1 VAGTIRPMPFLFGR
15 AYRRLGTKYF
25 GLYVVFEVVSAFVVC
40 LATVG
45 IFALYTETSPGEFWR
60 VVAVAEGAVAVALAY
75 GLTKASRHVRPI
87 VDWVRDGGSEQ
98 GALEVWRCAVSL
110 PRQLVVHDGWQ
121 AFVIVGLPVALYSTI
136 EFELPAY
143 SVLIIF
149 GGSMVAVAYAAI
161 LHFFASEL
169 FLRPVL
175 EDIARRL
182 PPDFGGA
189 RLGVPLRWK
198 LLGALPL
205 INVITGVVASG
216 LSTDGS
222 ASLDDLGLDVIVAVL
237 VAFTVSLELTLL
249 LTKSILQPVDD
260 LLEATEAVKRGDLDA
275 RVPVVSGDEMGE
287 LAGSFNEMME
297 GLSERERLRA
307 AFGSYVDPEVAERVL
322 EEGELLEGQ
331 EREVTVMF
339 VDLCD
344 FTARA
349 ERSSARET
357 VAFLNEF
364 FDVVVPCVLEH
375 GGHANK
381 FLGDGVLAV
390 FGAPERLPDHADR
403 AVAAARAIAGAVGDR
418 FGGEVRIGIGLSSGP
433 VVVGS
438 MGGGGR
444 LEFSVIGEAVNVAA
458 RVEAMTRQIG
468 DAILL
473 TEATH
478 CLLDEKESGV
488 EVRGEAQLRGI
499 TGPVALYAAATHLDE
514 RTTLRKKSLITDA

>member
-1 VAGTIRPMPFLFGR
+1 MPFLFERLYG
-15 AYRRLGTKYF
+15 RLGSRYYA
-25 GLYVVFEVVSAFVVC
+25 LYIVFEVVSAFVVC

-45 IFALYTETSPGEFWR
+45 LFSLYVEMSPAEFWR
-60 VVAVAEGAVAVALAY
+60 VVAVAELAVAAALVYSLISAWRIS
-75 GLTKASRHVRPI
+75 APVRAWI
-87 VDWVRDGGSEQ
+87 RDERPERD
-98 GALEVWRCAVSL
+98 ALEVWRCAAAI
-110 PRQLVVHDGWQ
+110 PRQFVVASGWQ
-121 AFVIVGLPVALYSTI
+121 PFAIVGVPVSIYGTI
-136 EFELPAY
+136 ELELPSY
-143 SVLIIF
+143 SALIIF
-149 GGSMVAVAYAAI
+149 AGAMVAVAYAAI

-169 FLRPVL
+169 FMRPL
-175 EDIARRL
+175 LQDISRFL
-182 PPDFGGA
+182 PPDFRGG

-222 ASLDDLGLDVIVAVL
+222 AELSDLGLDVVVAVV
-237 VAFTVSLELTLL
+237 VAFTVSFELTLL
-249 LTKSILQPVDD
+249 LTKSILRPVDD

-287 LAGSFNEMME
+287 LAGSFNEMMQ
-297 GLSERERLRA
+297 GLSERDRLRT

-339 VDLCD
+339 VDLRD

-349 ERSSARET
+349 ESSSARET

-390 FGAPERLPDHADR
+390 FGAPERLSDHADR
-403 AVAAARAIAGAVGDR
+403 AVRAARAIAAAVADR
-418 FGGEVRIGIGLSSGP
+418 FRGEVRIGVGISSGP

-438 MGGGGR
+438 VGGGGR
-444 LEFSVIGEAVNVAA
+444 LDFSVIGDPVNVAS
-458 RVEAMTRQIG
+458 RVEAITREMG
-468 DAILL
+468 VVILC
-473 TEATH
+473 TEATR
-478 CLLDEKESGV
+478 CLLREPNAGV
-488 EVRGEAQLRGI
+488 ERQGEAQLRGI
-499 TGPVALYAAATHLDE
+499 ADPVPLYSVVSDLDE
-514 RTTLRKKSLITDA
+514 RSTTRTKSLITDA

>member
-364 FDVVVPCVLEH
+364 L
-375 GGHANK
+375 
-381 FLGDGVLAV
+381 
-390 FGAPERLPDHADR
+390 RRRR
-403 AVAAARAIAGAVGDR
+403 AVRARARRSRQQVPRGR
-418 FGGEVRIGIGLSSGP
+418 RSGGVRRPRAPARPRRS
-433 VVVGS
+433 
-438 MGGGGR
+438 GGGR
-444 LEFSVIGEAVNVAA
+444 RARDRRRGRRSLRRRGADRDRLELRPCGRGLDGGRGPA
-458 RVEAMTRQIG
+458 RVFG
-468 DAILL
+468 DR
-473 TEATH
+473 
-478 CLLDEKESGV
+478 
-488 EVRGEAQLRGI
+488 RGGQRGRP
-499 TGPVALYAAATHLDE
+499 GGGHDAADRRRDLAHRSHALPAG
-514 RTTLRKKSLITDA
+514 

>member
-1 VAGTIRPMPFLFGR
+1 MPFLFGR
-15 AYRRLGTKYF
+15 LYRRLGARYF
-25 GLYVVFEVVSAFVVC
+25 VLYLVFEVASAFVVC

-45 IFALYTETSPGEFWR
+45 LFALYTETTSSEFWR
-60 VVAVAEGAVAVALAY
+60 VVAVAEGAVAVAVGYSMATAWRL
-75 GLTKASRHVRPI
+75 VRPI
-87 VDWVRDGGSEQ
+87 VAWTRAGGPEE
-98 GALEVWRCAVSL
+98 GALDVWRCAAGL
-110 PRQLVVHDGWQ
+110 PRRLVVANGWQ
-121 AFVIVGLPVALYSTI
+121 PFAIVGVPVAIYSTA
-136 EFELPAY
+136 EFDLPAY
-143 SVLIIF
+143 SAVIIF
-149 GGSMVAVAYAAI
+149 AGAMVAIAYAGI

-169 FLRPVL
+169 FLRPVV
-175 EDIARRL
+175 EDIAKRL
-182 PPDFGGA
+182 PSDFGGA

-222 ASLDDLGLDVIVAVL
+222 ASLNDLGLDVVVAVA
-237 VAFTVSLELTLL
+237 VAFTISFELTVL
-249 LTKSILQPVDD
+249 LTKSILSPVDD

-275 RVPVVSGDEMGE
+275 RVPVVSGDELGA

-297 GLSERERLRA
+297 GLSERERLRM

-331 EREVTVMF
+331 EREVTVAF

-357 VAFLNEF
+357 VAFLNDF
-364 FDVVVPCVLEH
+364 FGVVVPCVLEH

-390 FGAPERLPDHADR
+390 FGAPQRMTDHADR
-403 AVAAARAIAGAVGDR
+403 AVRAAQAIAAAVAER
-418 FGGEVRIGIGLSSGP
+418 FGGEVRIGVGISSGP

-438 MGGGGR
+438 VGGGGR
-444 LEFSVIGEAVNVAA
+444 LEFSVIGDAVNVAA
-458 RVEAMTRQIG
+458 RVQAITRDTG
-468 DAILL
+468 DVVLL
-473 TEATH
+473 TEATR
-478 CLLDEKESGV
+478 CLTNMRESGV
-488 EVRGEAQLRGI
+488 YARGESELRGI
-499 TGPVALYAAATHLDE
+499 AEPVALYTVATDLDE
-514 RTTLRKKSLITDA
+514 RSTLRRKSLITDA

>member
-1 VAGTIRPMPFLFGR
+1 MPFLFDRLYG
-15 AYRRLGTKYF
+15 RLGTKYF
-25 GLYVVFEVVSAFVVC
+25 GLFLVFEVVSAFVVC
-40 LATVG
+40 LATLG
-45 IFALYTETSPGEFWR
+45 LFALYTETSPAEFWR
-60 VVAVAEGAVAVALAY
+60 VAAVAEGAVAVAVGYTMVRAWRLVQPILAW
-75 GLTKASRHVRPI
+75 TRA
-87 VDWVRDGGSEQ
+87 GGPEED
-98 GALEVWRCAVSL
+98 ALEVWRCAVSL
-110 PRQLVVHDGWQ
+110 PRRMVVSNGWPPF
-121 AFVIVGLPVALYSTI
+121 AIVGVPVAIYSTI
-136 EFELPAY
+136 EFDLPAY
-143 SVLIIF
+143 SAAIVF
-149 GGSMVAVAYAAI
+149 AGAMVAVAYAGI

-175 EDIARRL
+175 EDAARSL
-182 PPDFGGA
+182 PPAFSGA

-222 ASLDDLGLDVIVAVL
+222 ASLNDLGLDVLVAVG

-249 LTKSILQPVDD
+249 LTKSILRPVDD

-275 RVPVVSGDEMGE
+275 RVPVVSGDELGE
-287 LAGSFNEMME
+287 LAGSFNEMMD
-297 GLSERERLRA
+297 GLSERERLRT

-322 EEGELLEGQ
+322 DEGELLEGQ

-339 VDLCD
+339 VDLKD

-357 VAFLNEF
+357 VAFLNQF

-390 FGAPERLPDHADR
+390 FGAPERMADHADR
-403 AVAAARAIAGAVGDR
+403 AVRAAVAIAGAVAKR
-418 FGGEVRIGIGLSSGP
+418 FDGEVMIGIGMSSGP

-438 MGGGGR
+438 VGGGGR
-444 LEFSVIGEAVNVAA
+444 LEFSVIGDAVNVAA
-458 RVEAMTRQIG
+458 RVQAATRETG
-468 DAILL
+468 DVALF
-473 TEATH
+473 TEATR
-478 CLLDEKESGV
+478 CLINMKEMRESGV
-488 EVRGEAQLRGI
+488 YARGEAELRGI
-499 TGPVALYAAATHLDE
+499 AEPVALYSVATDLDE
-514 RTTLRKKSLITDA
+514 RSTLRRKSLITDA

>member
-1 VAGTIRPMPFLFGR
+1 MPFLFDRLYG
-15 AYRRLGTKYF
+15 RLGTRYF
-25 GLYVVFEVVSAFVVC
+25 ALYLVFEVVSAFVVC

-45 IFALYTETSPGEFWR
+45 LFSLYTETTAAELWR

-75 GLTKASRHVRPI
+75 SIARSRRLARPI
-87 VDWVRDGGSEQ
+87 VDWVRDGRPEQ
-98 GALEVWRCAVSL
+98 RALEVWRCAVAL
-110 PRQLVVHDGWQ
+110 PRDLVLANGWQ
-121 AFVIVGLPVALYSTI
+121 PFAIVGVPVAVYATI

-143 SVLIIF
+143 GGLIVF
-149 GGSMVAVAYAAI
+149 AGAMVAIAYAAI
-161 LHFFASEL
+161 LNFFASEL

-175 EDIARRL
+175 EDAARHLPARL
-182 PPDFGGA
+182 GAA

-222 ASLDDLGLDVIVAVL
+222 SSLNDLGLDVVVAVG
-237 VAFTVSLELTLL
+237 VAFTVSLELTAL
-249 LTKSILQPVDD
+249 LTKSILGPVDD

-275 RVPVVSGDEMGE
+275 RVPVTSGDELGM

-297 GLSERERLRA
+297 GLSERERLRM
-307 AFGSYVDPEVAERVL
+307 AFGAYVDPEVAERVL

-339 VDLCD
+339 VDVMD

-349 ERSSARET
+349 QRSSARET

-364 FDVVVPCVLEH
+364 FDVVVPRVLEH

-390 FGAPERLPDHADR
+390 FGAPQRMPDHADR
-403 AVAAARAIAGAVGDR
+403 AVQSAKAIAAAVGDR
-418 FGGEVRIGIGLSSGP
+418 FGGEVRIGVGLSSGP

-438 MGGGGR
+438 VGGGGR
-444 LEFSVIGEAVNVAA
+444 LEFAVIGDPVNVAA
-458 RVEAMTRQIG
+458 RVQAVTRETG
-468 DAILL
+468 DSILL
-473 TEATH
+473 TQATRS
-478 CLLDEKESGV
+478 LLEMRETGV
-488 EVRGEAQLRGI
+488 YARGEAELRGI
-499 TGPVALYAAATHLDE
+499 ARPVVLYALATDMDE
-514 RTTLRKKSLITDA
+514 RTTLRRKSLITDA

>member
-1 VAGTIRPMPFLFGR
+1 MPFLFDR
-15 AYRRLGTKYF
+15 LYHRLGTRYF

-45 IFALYTETSPGEFWR
+45 LFTLYTETSQDELWR

-75 GLTKASRHVRPI
+75 AIGRELRLSRPI
-87 VDWVRDGGSEQ
+87 VAWVRAGRPERD
-98 GALEVWRCAVSL
+98 ALEVWRCAVAM
-110 PRQLVVHDGWQ
+110 PRQLVVANGWR
-121 AFVIVGLPVALYSTI
+121 AFAIVGLPVSIYATI
-136 EFELPAY
+136 ELDLPAY
-143 SVLIIF
+143 GAVIVF
-149 GGSMVAVAYAAI
+149 AGAMVAVAYAAI

-169 FLRPVL
+169 FMRPLL
-175 EDIARRL
+175 EDVARSL
-182 PPDFGGA
+182 PPDFGGT

-222 ASLDDLGLDVIVAVL
+222 ASLNDLGLDVVVAVG

-249 LTKSILQPVDD
+249 LTKSILSPVDD

-275 RVPVVSGDEMGE
+275 RVPVVSGDELGA
-287 LAGSFNEMME
+287 LAGSFNEMMQ
-297 GLSERERLRA
+297 GLSERERLRT

-322 EEGELLEGQ
+322 DEGELLEGQ

-339 VDLCD
+339 VDLRD

-357 VAFLNEF
+357 VAFLNDF

-403 AVAAARAIAGAVGDR
+403 AVLAAQLIATAVGER
-418 FGGEVRIGIGLSSGP
+418 FGGEVRIGVGRSSGP

-438 MGGGGR
+438 VGGGGR
-444 LEFSVIGEAVNVAA
+444 LEFSVIGDAVNVAA
-458 RVEAMTRQIG
+458 RVEAVTRETG
-468 DAILL
+468 DVILL
-473 TEATH
+473 TEATR
-478 CLLDEKESGV
+478 CLLKMRESGV
-488 EVRGEAQLRGI
+488 EARGEAELRGI
-499 TGPVALYAAATHLDE
+499 AEPVALYSMATDLDE
-514 RTTLRKKSLITDA
+514 RSTHRKKSLITDR

>member
-1 VAGTIRPMPFLFGR
+1 MPSLLGR
-15 AYRRLGTKYF
+15 LYRKLGARYF
-25 GLYVVFEVVSAFVVC
+25 SIYVVFEFVSAMVVC

-45 IFALYTETSPGEFWR
+45 IFSLYTETSAAEFWR
-60 VVAVAEGAVAVALAY
+60 LVAVVEGVVVLAVTYAVIREGRLA
-75 GLTKASRHVRPI
+75 RPI
-87 VDWVRDGGSEQ
+87 IDWIRAGRPEED
-98 GALEVWRCAVSL
+98 ALGVWRCAVAM
-110 PRQLVVHDGWQ
+110 PRQLVLANGWR
-121 AFVIVGLPVALYSTI
+121 AFAIVALPVAVYATI
-136 EFELPAY
+136 EFDLTPYEGVIVFAGAL
-143 SVLIIF
+143 
-149 GGSMVAVAYAAI
+149 VAVGYAAI
-161 LHFFASEL
+161 LHFFGSDL
-169 FLRPVL
+169 FMRPVL
-175 EDIARRL
+175 EDIARHL

-222 ASLDDLGLDVIVAVL
+222 ASLDDLGLDVVVAVG
-237 VAFTVSLELTLL
+237 VAFTISFELVLL
-249 LTKSILQPVDD
+249 VTRSILRPVDD
-260 LLEATEAVKRGDLDA
+260 LLEATEAVKRGDLEA
-275 RVPVVSGDEMGE
+275 RVPVVSGDELGA
-287 LAGSFNEMME
+287 LAGSFNEMMQ
-297 GLSERERLRA
+297 GLSERERLRM

-339 VDLCD
+339 VDVCD

-349 ERSSARET
+349 EASTARET

-403 AVAAARAIAGAVGDR
+403 AVEAARSIAGAIGKR
-418 FGGEVRIGIGLSSGP
+418 FGGDVRIGIGISTGP

-438 MGGGGR
+438 VGGGGR
-444 LEFSVIGEAVNVAA
+444 LDFSVIGDAVNVAA
-458 RVEAMTRQIG
+458 RVQAHTREIG
-468 DAILL
+468 AVMLR
-473 TEATH
+473 TEAT
-478 CLLDEKESGV
+478 LSAMNMRDSGV
-488 EVRGEAQLRGI
+488 YAKGEAELRGI
-499 TGPVALYAAATHLDE
+499 ADPVRLYSADTALDE
-514 RTTLRKKSLITDA
+514 RSTLRRKSLITDA